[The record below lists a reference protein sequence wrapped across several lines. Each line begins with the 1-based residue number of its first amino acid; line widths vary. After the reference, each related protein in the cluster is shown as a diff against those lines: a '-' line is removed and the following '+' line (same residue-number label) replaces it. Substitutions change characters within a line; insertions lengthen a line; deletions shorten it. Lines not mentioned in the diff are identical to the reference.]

1 MHRAHS
7 DRFLLLIFQVH
18 SVLKFR
24 IARDIKIQLKN
35 LPKTPEA
42 AYQELLERMT
52 PEGKALAIQILGWV
66 LNAQRILKM
75 SELQEVLALRDDQD
89 CPSLDTDDCPVPD
102 SLIQTCGGLVAHD
115 RDSDLITFSHETVR
129 PFLEFHAP
137 TSLPSHQVLC
147 RTCLTYLQLR
157 EFENPCDQEDW
168 RKRKEEFK
176 FSDYAAAFWATHAN
190 QLSERELKLE
200 EEICETF
207 RPDGRRKAMAQL
219 RSEYYA
225 QQKSLLHVLIENGL
239 SRMFISPLPDG
250 QSMDRMYASF
260 YHSRLMLSLSELV
273 FPNWAIIA
281 RDGYDQTPLHYAAIN
296 GEVQVVQWL
305 VEKDA
310 EVDPKTKGQGQ
321 TPLSYAAENGHLE
334 VVKFLVQ
341 EVQPKAE
348 VDLMDH
354 NRWTPLSCA
363 AVYGHLEVVKFL
375 VQEAQPKPEVDSKDN
390 WGQTPLSRAA
400 RNGQPEVV
408 KFLVQ
413 EAQPK
418 AEVDSKDIWQRTPL
432 GWAAENGHLE
442 VVKLLVQEA
451 QPKAEVDSKPRNW
464 GRTPL
469 SLAAEN
475 GHLEVVKI
483 LVQEAQPKA
492 EVDSKDPNWPGRTPL
507 SLAAENG
514 HLEVVKF
521 LVQEAQPKAEVDSKD
536 PNWPGRTPL
545 SLAAERDHLEV
556 VKFLV
561 QEAQPKA
568 EVDSKDDDGQ
578 TPLSLAAMNGCLEVV
593 KFLVQEAQPK
603 ADIGSKNNAG
613 KTALDLAMAAVDEER
628 GKQFWETKE
637 EWEFRRERRRERG
650 RAVVAVLEE
659 DLKKQKAA

>member
-24 IARDIKIQLKN
+24 IPRDIKIQLKN

-442 VVKLLVQEA
+442 VVKFLVQEA
-451 QPKAEVDSKPRNW
+451 QPKPEVDSKDNW
-464 GRTPL
+464 GQTPL
-469 SLAAEN
+469 SRAARN

-492 EVDSKDPNWPGRTPL
+492 EVDSKDNDGRTPL
-507 SLAAENG
+507 SLAAERG

-521 LVQEAQPKAEVDSKD
+521 LVQEAQPKADIRSKD
-536 PNWPGRTPL
+536 N
-545 SLAAERDHLEV
+545 V
-556 VKFLV
+556 
-561 QEAQPKA
+561 
-568 EVDSKDDDGQ
+568 GQ
-578 TPLSLAAMNGCLEVV
+578 
-593 KFLVQEAQPK
+593 
-603 ADIGSKNNAG
+603 
-613 KTALDLAMAAVDEER
+613 TALDRATAAAVDEER
-628 GKQFWETKE
+628 GKRQWWETE
-637 EWEFRRERRRERG
+637 DGWERRRERG
-650 RAVVAVLEE
+650 IAVVAVLEE
-659 DLKKQKAA
+659 NLKKQKAA